1 MFCKHCFCF
10 KWFKLTANSMTLYI
24 DVKNK
29 LVVVAMTDTN
39 PVRDQ
44 LATMQQA
51 LHY

>member
-1 MFCKHCFCF
+1 MFLL
-10 KWFKLTANSMTLYI
+10 WVKLTANSVTLYI

-44 LATMQQA
+44 VAMMQQATMQQA
-51 LHY
+51 LSY